1 MVVALFLEFFVG
13 VIIADVV
20 EMFFATNV
28 FPTGLQLFLWQLLL
42 LLQHSVILDRI

>member
-13 VIIADVV
+13 VIIADVA

-28 FPTGLQLFLWQLLL
+28 FPTGFSAFFVAASLTSPAFS
-42 LLQHSVILDRI
+42 HP